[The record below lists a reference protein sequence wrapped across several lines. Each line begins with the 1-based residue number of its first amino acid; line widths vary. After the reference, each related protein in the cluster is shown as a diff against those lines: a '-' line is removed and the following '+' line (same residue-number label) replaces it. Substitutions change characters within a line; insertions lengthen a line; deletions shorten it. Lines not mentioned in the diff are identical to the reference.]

1 MTPRTSR
8 RISLPSLAWT
18 AALALSLA
26 SIPAF
31 VAPAAAQDRAA
42 QEKACSRDV
51 SRHCRKLMNDGDF
64 AIQQCLL
71 QNREKLSP
79 GCRKMVEGH

>member
-1 MTPRTSR
+1 MTPT
-8 RISLPSLAWT
+8 ISLTSLVCA
-18 AALALSLA
+18 AALALMSLV
-26 SIPAF
+26 SIPSF

-79 GCRKMVEGH
+79 SCRKVVEGQ

>member
-1 MTPRTSR
+1 MTHSFHLKPFGF
-8 RISLPSLAWT
+8 A
-18 AALALSLA
+18 AALALM
-26 SIPAF
+26 SIAALP
-31 VAPAAAQDRAA
+31 VSIAPAAAQDATRNA

-51 SRHCRKLMNDGDF
+51 SRHCRKVMNDGDF

-79 GCRKMVEGH
+79 TCRKMVEGR

>member
-1 MTPRTSR
+1 MTH
-8 RISLPSLAWT
+8 SLQSLGFAAAFT
-18 AALALSLA
+18 LMAMAALPV
-26 SIPAF
+26 SIT
-31 VAPAAAQDRAA
+31 PAAAQDATRSA

-79 GCRKMVEGH
+79 ACRKVVEGN